1 MRTRWELLV
10 RLVHRT
16 FRDGIPLAEL
26 AWAKIELI
34 SKVKGEYRGIVLVVI
49 VWNICAVVVN
59 CWLKRAVVLH
69 DALHGFRGGR
79 GTGTATLESKLAQQL
94 VGLAHEPLFQMFLD
108 IRKVYDSLDRERCLD
123 IFSGYGVRPNITCL
137 LKSYWE
143 R

>member
-1 MRTRWELLV
+1 MCSSGELLV
-10 RLVHRT
+10 EASCRLAR
-16 FRDGIPLAEL
+16 RP
-26 AWAKIELI
+26 AW
-34 SKVKGEYRGIVLVVI
+34 V
-49 VWNICAVVVN
+49 
-59 CWLKRAVVLH
+59 
-69 DALHGFRGGR
+69 RGGR